1 MLECLLN
8 VRGRTAIAMVAESV
22 LRVESVKGEIEAGR
36 LGVRKIEVAAQMLA
50 GMQKAKVEFMQEGA
64 AEMRPKIV
72 WKVWTVPWMTTWALG
87 GLLGQQPFA
96 RGEGLRRGWRD
107 GRHHAHLSV
116 VSWKPTLFLAIP

>member
-1 MLECLLN
+1 
-8 VRGRTAIAMVAESV
+8 MVAELV

-50 GMQKAKVEFMQEGA
+50 GMQKAKVELMQEGA

-87 GLLGQQPFA
+87 EPFA
-96 RGEGLRRGWRD
+96 KGEGLRRVWRD
-107 GRHHAHLSV
+107 GRHHAHLSA
-116 VSWKPTLFLAIP
+116 VSWKPTLILAVP